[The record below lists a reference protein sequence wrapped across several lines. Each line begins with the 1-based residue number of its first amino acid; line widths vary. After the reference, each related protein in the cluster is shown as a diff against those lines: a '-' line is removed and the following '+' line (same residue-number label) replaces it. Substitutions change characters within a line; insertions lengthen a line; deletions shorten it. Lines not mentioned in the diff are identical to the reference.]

1 MNPLMNLL
9 LLLMINGV
17 WGQNTTSKP
26 IVISSVQPTTITT
39 IAIVTTIP
47 SSKPASSGGPSSAS
61 GPTTVQSSVV
71 PPSPIYTQ
79 VVTVITSP
87 GDPVGK
93 TVTMSVLVPPSNL
106 PTPTGDTSG
115 NSTGGTPV
123 SGGAIVGIIIGI
135 IIVLFASGIYIFR
148 RLNLQK
154 STKFKARLNPD
165 QLDDFG
171 GNFTPEGV
179 SRLESPSNMSGSA
192 GRKTPTVVM
201 VDSLKKPVPVRP
213 DSSYQPVMNPYYGS
227 SDRQAHA
234 AVDPHYGGDM
244 YQDPNTGAF
253 VPMQPTQPVDQSY
266 ATVDQYANYGAQGYG
281 DVDYS
286 AGHNGQ
292 QGYTEVDYGV
302 VPDSQQ
308 GYPEDDY
315 GYNYPVQNNP
325 RQYPEPSPSNVN
337 IYNQRQ

>member
-17 WGQNTTSKP
+17 WGQNTTSQP
-26 IVISSVQPTTITT
+26 VVISTVKPTTITT

-123 SGGAIVGIIIGI
+123 SGGAI
-135 IIVLFASGIYIFR
+135 
-148 RLNLQK
+148 K

-227 SDRQAHA
+227 GDRQAHV

-266 ATVDQYANYGAQGYG
+266 GTVDQYANYGAQGYG

-337 IYNQRQ
+337 IYNERQ